1 MIDFSNLIMQ
11 LTQTLSNDALAITLG
26 IVFGFAGLAVAV
38 YFGFTQAIKDFMSEA
53 KKSQIDEKI
62 AMLYNYSEVITNWS
76 NTNVAFPPHTIN
88 RMESDI
94 RSIGRIR
101 KSIKDEQLEALLAA
115 SDELLAA
122 MQPRY
127 GNEARRVE
135 RIFRA
140 YYLR

>member
-11 LTQTLSNDALAITLG
+11 AAQTISNDALAMTLG
-26 IVFGFAGLAVAV
+26 IIFGFAGLAVAV
-38 YFGFTQAIKDFMSEA
+38 YFGFTQSIKDFMTEA

-62 AMLYNYSEVITNWS
+62 AMLWNYAEFITNLS
-76 NTNVAFPPHTIN
+76 NTNAAFPSHTIN

-101 KSIKDEQLEALLAA
+101 KSIKDEQLESLLAA
-115 SDELLAA
+115 TDALLAA

-127 GNEARRVE
+127 GNEANRVE
-135 RIFRA
+135 RIFKA